1 MWHKVSPISFRIPLI
16 KSWKSSWY
24 ADKRDYQAFAIED
37 IKIRDFLKEELSGMF
52 VGDVKLYKDGENITV
67 EIYTAKPALVNGSEW
82 TNLTAIKE
90 KLTAKFKVNF
100 SVVVKEIKTPEINA
114 ALVADG
120 VARSIEKRMPYKRV
134 IKQAIQKAMEKGGKW
149 VKIIVGGRL
158 NGAEIARSETYK
170 EGNIPTQTIRA
181 DIDYVTERA
190 ETVYGTIG
198 IKVWI
203 YKGQVFK
210 KK

>member
-1 MWHKVSPISFRIPLI
+1 
-16 KSWKSSWY
+16 
-24 ADKRDYQAFAIED
+24 
-37 IKIRDFLKEELSGMF
+37 
-52 VGDVKLYKDGENITV
+52 
-67 EIYTAKPALVNGSEW
+67 
-82 TNLTAIKE
+82 
-90 KLTAKFKVNF
+90 
-100 SVVVKEIKTPEINA
+100 
-114 ALVADG
+114 
-120 VARSIEKRMPYKRV
+120 MPYKRV
-134 IKQAIQKAMEKGGKW
+134 IKQAIQRAMEKGAKW